1 MLHLFALYLPVSSP
15 SSLSVDPDADVAS
28 EADAAPEYDYVPD
41 DSVDNQP
48 LAPELA
54 GKHPILSIPIS
65 PILFSLMLALE
76 LLLLLLY
83 LF

>member
-1 MLHLFALYLPVSSP
+1 
-15 SSLSVDPDADVAS
+15 
-28 EADAAPEYDYVPD
+28 
-41 DSVDNQP
+41 
-48 LAPELA
+48 
-54 GKHPILSIPIS
+54 LSIPLS

>member
-1 MLHLFALYLPVSSP
+1 MIAFVTVYLFVSSP
-15 SSLSVDPDADVAS
+15 PFFSI
-28 EADAAPEYDYVPD
+28 APETDATQESD
-41 DSVDNQP
+41 DTTDNLSFLPKQT
-48 LAPELA
+48 
-54 GKHPILSIPIS
+54 GKHPLLSIPIS

>member
-1 MLHLFALYLPVSSP
+1 MLHLYALCLPVSSP
-15 SSLSVDPDADVAS
+15 SFLSIDPDADVAP

-41 DSVDNQP
+41 DTVDD
-48 LAPELA
+48 LALATELP
-54 GKHPILSIPIS
+54 GKHPFLSIPIS